1 MSAIVRTRL
10 SPATLAWARVSS
22 GFEVDEI
29 ARSVGVSIERYSE
42 WEAGQDRPTFRQLL
56 KIANKVKRPIALFYL
71 HQPPP
76 EPLMPT
82 DFRIVGGIKQSKYS
96 PELRIEIRKADRLQ
110 LLLAVLS
117 EELGMPKSAGFPR
130 INQNDDPDE
139 AAAAIRVFLGFSVEQ
154 QLAIGDPASLYREWR
169 DSIFS
174 KGVIPIQFGVDRDQA
189 LGFALW
195 HDYAP
200 LVAVNTR
207 QSAEAKTFTL
217 LHELA
222 HIALRMSGVS
232 DASIPFREVAAGKSH
247 SAIEAFCNRIAAATL
262 LPADS
267 SALAKALD
275 SLTREG
281 TLDLDSF
288 RKQAR
293 RFGVSKYALAYR
305 MAVLR
310 PDLDSKVQAA
320 VSKWFAFD
328 NAQRPKVK
336 KSGPIP
342 PSTMTLGKRG
352 QAFSRTVL
360 RAVRESRISTEDAR
374 DLLDLEP
381 HHFAKLEE
389 KVFKSNDGEEGAD

>member
-1 MSAIVRTRL
+1 MSTTVRTRL

-22 GFEVDEI
+22 GFEPEEI
-29 ARSVGVSIERYSE
+29 AKSVGVSLERYSE

-56 KIANKVKRPIALFYL
+56 KVANKVKRPIALFYL

-76 EPLMPT
+76 EPPMPT

-117 EELGMPKSAGFPR
+117 EELGMPESAGFPK
-130 INQNDDPDE
+130 ISQSDGPDE
-139 AAAAIRVFLGFSVEQ
+139 AAATIRAYLGFSVEH

-169 DSIFS
+169 DVIFS

-222 HIALRMSGVS
+222 HIALRMPGVS
-232 DASIPFREVAAGKSH
+232 DASIPFREITNGISH

-267 SALAKALD
+267 SALVVALD
-275 SLTREG
+275 SLTQG
-281 TLDLDSF
+281 ASLDLDLF

-305 MAVLR
+305 MAALR
-310 PDLDSKVQAA
+310 PDQDAKVQAA
-320 VSKWFAFD
+320 VSKWFAYD
-328 NAQRPKVK
+328 NAQKPKEK
-336 KSGPIP
+336 KPGQVP

-352 QAFSRTVL
+352 RAFSRTVL
-360 RAVRESRISTEDAR
+360 KAVRESRISTDDAR

-389 KVFKSNDGEEGAD
+389 KVFKGSPVEEAAE